1 MIINADYHRTVIYN
15 IFLVFFCKICC
26 DFLPVEHTH
35 EDIDAFFDVL
45 AQFIRLRDAY
55 DIDGN

>member
-15 IFLVFFCKICC
+15 IFLVFFVRFAVTFSLL
-26 DFLPVEHTH
+26 DTH
-35 EDIDAFFDVL
+35 EDIHAFFGML